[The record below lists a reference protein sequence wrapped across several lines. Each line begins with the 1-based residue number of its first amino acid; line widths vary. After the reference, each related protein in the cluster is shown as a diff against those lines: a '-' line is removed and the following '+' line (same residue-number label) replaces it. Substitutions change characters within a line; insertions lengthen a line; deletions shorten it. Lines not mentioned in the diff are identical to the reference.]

1 MNDRVSTINVPTKR
15 SASAW
20 TNAVR
25 FISAAPALDGES
37 AFEAQSKQLLA
48 GILLL
53 GFFIALLL
61 GVIEWFAGARLA
73 AFLDTSFCLV
83 LLAIFLYLRLTGR
96 HADRVLFAGVTGVM
110 IMAPTVTLTLGG
122 FVDSGARV
130 M

>member
-1 MNDRVSTINVPTKR
+1 MRSISVMPSRWFFPGALCVTVRLLVLSFNYRTSTDTFQHKLIIP
-15 SASAW
+15 
-20 TNAVR
+20 
-25 FISAAPALDGES
+25 
-37 AFEAQSKQLLA
+37 
-48 GILLL
+48 
-53 GFFIALLL
+53 FFIALLL